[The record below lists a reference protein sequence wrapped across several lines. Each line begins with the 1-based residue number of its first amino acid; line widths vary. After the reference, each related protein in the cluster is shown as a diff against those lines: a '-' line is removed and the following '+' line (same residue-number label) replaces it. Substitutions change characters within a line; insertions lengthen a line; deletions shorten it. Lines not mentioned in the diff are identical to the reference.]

1 MKRETLRNGL
11 TLTVLSMTICLSA
24 AVSVTSCQ
32 KQSFEEESPAPR
44 SAMNKTELPYL
55 DFTTGYDGTG
65 IASDENWEVIMQLAQ
80 RVKLS
85 KESGLWEANVR
96 SADEINVSPEVFAFL
111 TQTIENSNAK
121 ILAHLTARS
130 IMPRKLIPGEGDPLE
145 EPTRSDCV
153 ASCFGWIH
161 DKMGF
166 GPSYDST
173 NSWINSTFGS
183 GVPSSQ
189 MESTL
194 KHFYGPNN
202 VSSFP
207 VNSQNNGYIYKG
219 TNSAVILNY
228 QVNDSTGHAVIYGGT
243 SNGTHWV
250 TDPQNGAMDLVD
262 PSDVISAY
270 EVRQ

>member
-24 AVSVTSCQ
+24 AMSVTSCQ
-32 KQSFEEESPAPR
+32 KQSFEEELSAPR

-65 IASDENWEVIMQLAQ
+65 IASDEDWKIFGQALQ
-80 RVKLS
+80 R
-85 KESGLWEANVR
+85 ANVR
-96 SADEINVSPEVFAFL
+96 KTDGVWQMDAKSAEDINVSPTVFSYL
-111 TQTIENSNAK
+111 IRIIENSNTPIFPDLAALRIVPRV
-121 ILAHLTARS
+121 IL
-130 IMPRKLIPGEGDPLE
+130 PGEGDPLE

-161 DKMGF
+161 DMMGF
-166 GPSYDST
+166 GPSYDSA

-183 GVPSSQ
+183 GVPSNQ

-207 VNSQNNGYIYKG
+207 VNNQNGIYDDS
-219 TNSAVILNY
+219 TSAVILNY
-228 QVNDSTGHAVIYGGT
+228 KVDTSGHAVIYEGT
-243 SNGTHWV
+243 FNGTHIV
-250 TDPQNGAMDLVD
+250 IDPQFDNTERLID
-262 PSDVISAY
+262 STDVISAFK
-270 EVRQ
+270 VTK

>member
-32 KQSFEEESPAPR
+32 EQSFEEELSAPR

-65 IASDENWEVIMQLAQ
+65 IASDEDWEVIMQLAQ

-130 IMPRKLIPGEGDPLE
+130 IMPRNLIPGEGDPLE

-166 GPSYDST
+166 GPSYDSA

-207 VNSQNNGYIYKG
+207 VNNQNNDYIYKG